1 MSMKSVLIAGA
12 GIAGPTLAYWL
23 KAAGFEPAIVER
35 APALRSSGYVIDFWG
50 LGYDLAEHMGLIG
63 EINRVGYHAREL
75 RIINDAGYR
84 IAGFGTSVFS
94 ELTGGRYVTL
104 PRSAL
109 SGLLFGK
116 VKDSI
121 ETIFDDEI
129 VALEEQTD
137 CVRVVLKHV
146 GERRFDLLVGA
157 DGLHS
162 SVRNLTFGP
171 QSRFEKHLGYAVAA
185 FETSGYRPRDE
196 DIYLM
201 YGEPG
206 RMLGRFALHDNR
218 TLFLFVFAT
227 SRPELPATLEAQKAL
242 LRDVYGQ
249 GGWECRTILSELDG
263 TSELYFDSVSQIRM
277 QNWSRGRIALV
288 GDAAFCVSL
297 LAGQGSALAMIAAYV
312 LAGELSASQGQ
323 YQQAFANY
331 ENSATQLRR
340 QQTARRRAL
349 CRCLCAADGGR
360 TAFPQY
366 GHQSF
371 RHSRFCKACSRQRYC
386 RSDLASQLS
395 LAGRSIGW
403 RRATLFFTDET
414 ARPTAREAPVASLTV
429 RRRGLSSDINT
440 K

>member
-137 CVRVVLKHV
+137 CVRV
-146 GERRFDLLVGA
+146 
-157 DGLHS
+157 
-162 SVRNLTFGP
+162 
-171 QSRFEKHLGYAVAA
+171 
-185 FETSGYRPRDE
+185 
-196 DIYLM
+196 
-201 YGEPG
+201 
-206 RMLGRFALHDNR
+206 
-218 TLFLFVFAT
+218 
-227 SRPELPATLEAQKAL
+227 
-242 LRDVYGQ
+242 
-249 GGWECRTILSELDG
+249 G
-263 TSELYFDSVSQIRM
+263 T
-277 QNWSRGRIALV
+277 
-288 GDAAFCVSL
+288 
-297 LAGQGSALAMIAAYV
+297 
-312 LAGELSASQGQ
+312 
-323 YQQAFANY
+323 
-331 ENSATQLRR
+331 
-340 QQTARRRAL
+340 
-349 CRCLCAADGGR
+349 
-360 TAFPQY
+360 
-366 GHQSF
+366 
-371 RHSRFCKACSRQRYC
+371 
-386 RSDLASQLS
+386 
-395 LAGRSIGW
+395 
-403 RRATLFFTDET
+403 
-414 ARPTAREAPVASLTV
+414 
-429 RRRGLSSDINT
+429 
-440 K
+440 